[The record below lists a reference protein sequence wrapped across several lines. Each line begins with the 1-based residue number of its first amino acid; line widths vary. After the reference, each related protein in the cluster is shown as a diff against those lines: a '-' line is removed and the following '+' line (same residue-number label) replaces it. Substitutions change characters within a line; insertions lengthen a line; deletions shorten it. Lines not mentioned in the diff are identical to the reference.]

1 MGQLSDPGIREPGAQ
16 FRDAEEDQGWFRIRV
31 QFLCSFLSSFMFVS
45 DYTRTCGIVVVVVV
59 VVVCRCRCRC
69 GCGCA
74 VGVVVGG
81 GAGGGVVV
89 AVAVGVGVVI
99 VVVVV
104 FVVVVGGGGGGG
116 VAVGV
121 VVGGFS
127 TRRVLAESFVTS
139 MNWIVAG
146 GTSSA
151 WRQLS

>member
-16 FRDAEEDQGWFRIRV
+16 FRDAEEDQGWFRIRG

-45 DYTRTCGIVVVVVV
+45 DYTRTCGIVVVVV
-59 VVVCRCRCRC
+59 
-69 GCGCA
+69 
-74 VGVVVGG
+74 GG

-89 AVAVGVGVVI
+89 GVAVGVGVGVGVVLVVVVA

-104 FVVVVGGGGGGG
+104 GGGG

>member
-16 FRDAEEDQGWFRIRV
+16 FRDAEEDQGWFRIRG

-74 VGVVVGG
+74 VGVVGG

-89 AVAVGVGVVI
+89 GVAVGVGVGVGVVLVVA

-104 FVVVVGGGGGGG
+104 GGGG